1 MKMKGPEESQKIAV
15 RQNQMIQKDLAE
27 VMDKKRPNSQIHAI
41 MWEKWLFCKHLF
53 VKLVFNEKIGVY

>member
-41 MWEKWLFCKHLF
+41 MWEK
-53 VKLVFNEKIGVY
+53 